1 MGILEELFAN
11 PHDRTE
17 ERLRL
22 SLEAADS
29 ANQRRL
35 KGQERRIRKLETDV
49 AMLSLV
55 NALLI
60 RKFMADTGKT
70 KEEIRQELAELDL
83 QDGVEDGGLDA
94 DELRRIVD
102 LPLDE
107 TEEPRQSPVKK
118 IARCPRCDRILVAKQ
133 GRCMYCGCGVLKK
146 PVEEF
151 AQDLLAEQALV
162 AAKKPVVPKRTTVAS
177 QKPES
182 VEPSTDK
189 IPVAEP
195 RSLPP
200 EPVTDKI
207 EKTKASL
214 ARPTITAQDMLTK
227 YKKTPSKNG

>member
-17 ERLRL
+17 ERVRL

-35 KGQERRIRKLETDV
+35 KGQERRIRKLEADV

-83 QDGVEDGGLDA
+83 QDGVEDGGLDT

-146 PVEEF
+146 SVGEV
-151 AQDLLAEQALV
+151 AQEKIAEQVFV
-162 AAKKPVVPKRTTVAS
+162 AVRKPAASKPMTVPN
-177 QKPES
+177 QKTAS

-189 IPVAEP
+189 IPASRVAP
-195 RSLPP
+195 A
-200 EPVTDKI
+200 EPVTETI
-207 EKTKASL
+207 EKPKASL

-227 YKKTPSKNG
+227 YKKTPPKNG

>member
-1 MGILEELFAN
+1 MG
-11 PHDRTE
+11 
-17 ERLRL
+17 
-22 SLEAADS
+22 LEAADS
-29 ANQRRL
+29 ANQRRM

-55 NALLI
+55 NTLLI

-70 KEEIRQELAELDL
+70 KEEIRQELSELDL

-102 LPLDE
+102 LPRDE

-118 IARCPRCDRILVAKQ
+118 VARCSRCDRILVAKQ
-133 GRCMYCGCGVLKK
+133 GRCMYCGCAVLKK
-146 PVEEF
+146 SVDELVRE
-151 AQDLLAEQALV
+151 QVAEQVLI
-162 AAKKPVVPKRTTVAS
+162 AARKPGAPKHTTVPS

-182 VEPSTDK
+182 VEPASDE
-189 IPVAEP
+189 IPVPVP
-195 RSLPP
+195 RTVNS

-207 EKTKASL
+207 EKPKTSL

-227 YKKTPSKNG
+227 YKKTPPKNV